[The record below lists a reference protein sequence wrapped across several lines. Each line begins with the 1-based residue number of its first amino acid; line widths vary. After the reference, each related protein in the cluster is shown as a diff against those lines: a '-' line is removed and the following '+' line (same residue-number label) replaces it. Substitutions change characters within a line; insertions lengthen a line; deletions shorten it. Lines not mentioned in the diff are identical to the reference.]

1 MDSTHNQIT
10 VRQLVRMPDGA
21 VRTVDAG
28 QALPEGSTRWID
40 IRCQAPSQLA
50 DALSALGYPG
60 SVIGEMAVE
69 KDWYRRRIRLGQ
81 MIFAIAAPTRAEK
94 GPVYTPIRVYVTQG
108 EILTVRRAAG
118 DIINH
123 AQADWKN
130 AAGGDARCGAASL
143 LDAVLDAYDP
153 ITDGLNERVDAL
165 EEQVV
170 SGTVNIRPES
180 FLRLKRRLLI
190 LRRHVAWLREMANLL
205 TRDGGAAPGTVERQ
219 QMDAVFEHAMRL
231 VDALDMLREVMTGV
245 IDVHMSQV
253 SNRLNINMRVLTVI
267 STVLMTMSLVAAI
280 YGMNFARMPE
290 LHWPWGYPAALL
302 VMGALAW
309 IEVAI
314 FRRKGW
320 L

>member
-1 MDSTHNQIT
+1 MEPPRNHVT
-10 VRQLVRMPDGA
+10 VRQLIRMPDGTI
-21 VRTVDAG
+21 RTTDL
-28 QALPEGSTRWID
+28 QQPLPEGSTRWID
-40 IRCQAPSQLA
+40 VRCQDPSQVA
-50 DALSALGYPG
+50 DALSALGYPAT
-60 SVIGEMAVE
+60 VIGEMGVE

-81 MIFAIAAPTRAEK
+81 LIFAIAAPTRAEK
-94 GPVYTPIRVYVTQG
+94 GPVYTPIRVYVAQG
-108 EILTVRRAAG
+108 EILTVRKAAG

-123 AQADWKN
+123 AQADWKS
-130 AAGGDARCGAASL
+130 APGGDARCAAACL

-153 ITDGLNERVDAL
+153 ITDGLNDRVDAL

-205 TRDGGAAPGTVERQ
+205 TRDGGAAPGSIERQ

-231 VDALDMLREVMTGV
+231 VEALDMLREVMTGV

-280 YGMNFARMPE
+280 YGMNFAHMPE
-290 LHWPWGYPAALL
+290 LRWPWGYPAALL
-302 VMGALAW
+302 AMIILGC
-309 IEVAI
+309 IEIAI